1 MKITVD
7 KAVLY
12 EFLEKI
18 SENYLSSG
26 DDLDKFEFEDEPIRA
41 VSLMSTQLS
50 QEAPDVAD
58 PDYRPASVEGLSVAA
73 AVIAKEVPANMVD
86 EFYKGLH
93 RLLDRVYD
101 EHRDKELQTEARVL
115 HESTN
120 EDLAASLVVAFL
132 DHKRKIINKVRALQ
146 DMGISA
152 SEVQQYRNS
161 LGFIFNEAQDEVQKL
176 QQSIDLVTFSI
187 RDDPDLRAQLRGFIR
202 DTGTSF
208 GEAKSQIAKMIAAA
222 DTVQPRSHTANN
234 DDAIYEYAQ
243 QMLGSI
249 LMSLDIDETMISQ
262 LDDHQQEKV
271 LEAVSEM
278 IAKLVTVPT
287 ITISNVTGVSKPI
300 QVGSQDVANILHV
313 EAQKLLGDLASAEYE
328 GADSTDYEE
337 VIEPPVGI
345 EDEKKTF
352 TDLAAFLGF
361 SGASGARQWYKKH
374 IENKFL
380 MLVKTMRDKSKAG
393 SGTISFYQIYSDT
406 YKSIVQKMAQ
416 LIGEFGRLY
425 DLPPGSIY
433 DLAMKKFEQDLTD
446 LSKLVEPMSHILD
459 STDDCDALIAVMN
472 SHVGN
477 AVAGANSDAM
487 KQITTYIMDKASPL
501 IVDSVLSELYPN
513 ITPAQSKKLQEHIS
527 GKSNR
532 PFEENEKDNS
542 LKKHT
547 LTTKKFIKLGIDKKG
562 YEKIVGDYL
571 KELDITLESALISP
585 DKVQE
590 LYGVKAATMMKKLPE
605 LTMIFKKV
613 SKKANLKES
622 DILGMME
629 ATLIE
634 YATDERIKC
643 NISIQESKQH
653 NLKKLAEV
661 IGTYL

>member
-1 MKITVD
+1 
-7 KAVLY
+7 
-12 EFLEKI
+12 
-18 SENYLSSG
+18 
-26 DDLDKFEFEDEPIRA
+26 
-41 VSLMSTQLS
+41 
-50 QEAPDVAD
+50 
-58 PDYRPASVEGLSVAA
+58 
-73 AVIAKEVPANMVD
+73 
-86 EFYKGLH
+86 
-93 RLLDRVYD
+93 
-101 EHRDKELQTEARVL
+101 
-115 HESTN
+115 
-120 EDLAASLVVAFL
+120 
-132 DHKRKIINKVRALQ
+132 
-146 DMGISA
+146 
-152 SEVQQYRNS
+152 
-161 LGFIFNEAQDEVQKL
+161 
-176 QQSIDLVTFSI
+176 
-187 RDDPDLRAQLRGFIR
+187 
-202 DTGTSF
+202 
-208 GEAKSQIAKMIAAA
+208 
-222 DTVQPRSHTANN
+222 
-234 DDAIYEYAQ
+234 
-243 QMLGSI
+243 
-249 LMSLDIDETMISQ
+249 
-262 LDDHQQEKV
+262 
-271 LEAVSEM
+271 
-278 IAKLVTVPT
+278 
-287 ITISNVTGVSKPI
+287 
-300 QVGSQDVANILHV
+300 
-313 EAQKLLGDLASAEYE
+313 
-328 GADSTDYEE
+328 
-337 VIEPPVGI
+337 
-345 EDEKKTF
+345 
-352 TDLAAFLGF
+352 
-361 SGASGARQWYKKH
+361 
-374 IENKFL
+374 
-380 MLVKTMRDKSKAG
+380 
-393 SGTISFYQIYSDT
+393 
-406 YKSIVQKMAQ
+406 
-416 LIGEFGRLY
+416 
-425 DLPPGSIY
+425 
-433 DLAMKKFEQDLTD
+433 MKKFEQDLTD